1 MGQGGAFQHP
11 PCVIIRKR
19 LCRHSLICA
28 VAVDVQRL
36 VCDDAGEILAVGRCA
51 LQLWLIDLK
60 LQHNE

>member
-1 MGQGGAFQHP
+1 MGQGGAFQHL

-19 LCRHSLICA
+19 LCLHPLICA

-51 LQLWLIDLK
+51 LQL
-60 LQHNE
+60 